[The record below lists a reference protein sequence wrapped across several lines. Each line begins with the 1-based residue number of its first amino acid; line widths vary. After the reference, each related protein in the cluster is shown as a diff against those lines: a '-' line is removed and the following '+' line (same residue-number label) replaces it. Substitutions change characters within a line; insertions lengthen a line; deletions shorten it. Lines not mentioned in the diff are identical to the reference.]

1 MEKQPKKRKT
11 LTMTYELFEAVSKV
25 KSPEERLQIYE
36 IMFNHFF
43 KNKPID
49 HSKIESET
57 VSSILA
63 FMMPD
68 IRKIQSKYDNRIGKK
83 STKNNASLFLCNQ
96 KVIEQQQPTTAF
108 STSDYYNIY
117 NIINNIYLIINQSVS
132 NSKNNN
138 SYINIT
144 NKDIMTKSLQ
154 EISQENATHYEALV
168 NVINEVASKEKIK
181 INGVWVE
188 RATAL
193 DTIAGLLVSQEGVQQ
208 LSLKIDEVAQTQGLK
223 NKLGYLTSA
232 LYNLSKD
239 LAKNLKS
246 NISYKSYNQ
255 SKSNSGMLTH
265 NYTAEQLN
273 SVYDDLDTVEI

>member
-11 LTMTYELFEAVSKV
+11 LTIPSELFEAVSKV
-25 KSPEERLQIYE
+25 KLADDRLEIYE
-36 IMFNHFF
+36 TLFNYFF
-43 KNKPID
+43 KNKPIEYT
-49 HSKIESET
+49 KIKSDT

-63 FMMPD
+63 FMTPD
-68 IRKIQSKYDNRIGKK
+68 IRKMQAKYDNRIGKK
-83 STKNNASLFLCNQ
+83 STKSNASLFLCNQ
-96 KVIEQQQPTTAF
+96 NVIKQQETTTAF

-117 NIINNIYLIINQSVS
+117 NIINNIYLIINQSVN
-132 NSKNNN
+132 NSKINN

-168 NVINEVASKEKIK
+168 RVINEVASKEKIK

-188 RATAL
+188 RAEAL
-193 DTIAGLLVSQEGVQQ
+193 DTIAGLLVSQEGLRQ
-208 LSLKIDEVAQTQGLK
+208 LALKIDEVAQTQELK

-273 SVYDDLDTVEI
+273 SVYDDLDNIEL

>member
-25 KSPEERLQIYE
+25 KSPDERLEIYE

-43 KNKPID
+43 KSKPIEY
-49 HSKIESET
+49 SKIKSDT
-57 VSSILA
+57 VSSIIA

-68 IRKIQSKYDNRIGKK
+68 IRKIQSKFDNGNTKK
-83 STKNNASLFLCNQ
+83 STKNNASLFTCYNN
-96 KVIEQQQPTTAF
+96 ISQQQANGSKDLP
-108 STSDYYNIY
+108 SDYNIY
-117 NIINNIYLIINQSVS
+117 NIINNIYKLINQSLN
-132 NSKNNN
+132 NSKSNN

-144 NKDIMTKSLQ
+144 NKDIMVKSLQ
-154 EISQENATHYEALV
+154 EINQNNTMHYEALV
-168 NVINEVASKEKIK
+168 KVINEIIGKEKIK
-181 INGVWVE
+181 INGVWLE
-188 RATAL
+188 QAEAL
-193 DTIAGLLVSQEGVQQ
+193 DTIAALLVSQEGGRQ
-208 LSLKIDEVAQTQGLK
+208 LALKIDEVAQTQGLK

-239 LAKNLKS
+239 LAKNSNNSSYKYYNQNKS
-246 NISYKSYNQ
+246 NP
-255 SKSNSGMLTH
+255 GMLTH